1 MGSVR
6 LLQGLGEVTEVRV
19 RGGGDGGGVETYLN
33 LETGPALE
41 FSNVDIDIHNYI

>member
-19 RGGGDGGGVETYLN
+19 RGEVRGGV
-33 LETGPALE
+33 
-41 FSNVDIDIHNYI
+41 SRHI